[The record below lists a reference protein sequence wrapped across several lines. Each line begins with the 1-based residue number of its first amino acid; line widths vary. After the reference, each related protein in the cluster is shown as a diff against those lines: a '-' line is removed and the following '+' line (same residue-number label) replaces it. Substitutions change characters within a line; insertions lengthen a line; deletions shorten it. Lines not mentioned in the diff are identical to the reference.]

1 MQSNQKKLE
10 ELGKLSA
17 ILAHEI
23 RNPLSVL
30 KLNLDNLALS
40 ENLNDEDKQII
51 ELCKR
56 ATNRIEFLIDN
67 TLNLTRKSNEHLEFV
82 NINDTINNA
91 LQILDFRIRDNNIR
105 LIKHLSHDLP
115 LLKLNTNKIL
125 QVFINLITNSIEALA
140 TCDKEKEISISTKVE
155 NDVIKFAIKDNG
167 KGISE
172 QNQKKI
178 FDDFFTSK
186 KNGTGI
192 GLSVCKIILEEYNAK
207 FYFESKIDEFTIFY
221 IDFPIK

>member
-1 MQSNQKKLE
+1 MQNEQKKLE

-30 KLNLDNLALS
+30 KLNLDNLGLS
-40 ENLNDEDKQII
+40 ENLCDEDKQII
-51 ELCKR
+51 ELCKK

-67 TLNLTRKSNEHLEFV
+67 TLNLSRKSNEHLELI
-82 NINDTINNA
+82 NINDIINNA
-91 LQILDFRIRDNNIR
+91 LQILDLKLRDNNIKV
-105 LIKHLSHDLP
+105 IKNLDANLP
-115 LLKLNTNKIL
+115 SLQLNPNKIL
-125 QVFINLITNSIEALA
+125 QVFINLITNSIEALSIVNKQKQIEIQ
-140 TCDKEKEISISTKVE
+140 TVFEKDI
-155 NDVIKFAIKDNG
+155 IKFSIKDNG

-172 QNQKKI
+172 QHQKKI

-192 GLSVCKIILEEYNAK
+192 GLSVCKIILEEYDAK
-207 FYFESKIDEFTIFY
+207 FYFESKLNKFTVFY
-221 IDFPIK
+221 IEFPTK

>member
-30 KLNLDNLALS
+30 KLNLDNLGLS
-40 ENLNDEDKQII
+40 ENLSDEDKQII

-91 LQILDFRIRDNNIR
+91 LQILDFRIRDNNIK
-105 LIKHLSHDLP
+105 LIKHLSHDIP

-140 TCDKEKEISISTKVE
+140 TCNKEKEISISTKLE
-155 NDVIKFAIKDNG
+155 NDIIKFAIKDNG